1 MRRSAALLPLL
12 FLLAAGASPA
22 SASVRAPRAPVVVG
36 IFNDPAT
43 IVGLTMW
50 SLRGIA
56 HLMEITQEL
65 LDHMREDVRRAQH
78 PQQRT
83 APRVARLRAPRPIPL
98 FPVLPPARS
107 AQPRPIVDTL
117 PLEPAS

>member
-1 MRRSAALLPLL
+1 MRRSAALLSL
-12 FLLAAGASPA
+12 FLLLAASAPPA

-36 IFNDPAT
+36 IFEDPAT
-43 IVGLTMW
+43 IVGVTLW

-56 HLMEITQEL
+56 WLMEISDEILQ
-65 LDHMREDVRRAQH
+65 HVREDVRRAQH
-78 PQQRT
+78 PQRT
-83 APRVARLRAPRPIPL
+83 TPRVLPLRSPRPIPL

-107 AQPRPIVDTL
+107 AQPMPIVDTL

>member
-12 FLLAAGASPA
+12 LLLTAGPPPA
-22 SASVRAPRAPVVVG
+22 SASARAPRASLVVG

-43 IVGLTMW
+43 IVSLTLW

-56 HLMEITQEL
+56 WLVEVSDEFIEHV
-65 LDHMREDVRRAQH
+65 REDVRRAQH
-78 PQQRT
+78 PQKT
-83 APRVARLRAPRPIPL
+83 APRILPLRSPRPIPL
-98 FPVLPPARS
+98 FPVLPPAPS
-107 AQPRPIVDTL
+107 SGPRPIVDSL

>member
-1 MRRSAALLPLL
+1 MRRSAALLLL
-12 FLLAAGASPA
+12 FLLLAAGAPPA

-36 IFNDPAT
+36 IFNDPGT
-43 IVGLTMW
+43 LVGLALLTV
-50 SLRGIA
+50 RGIA
-56 HLMEITQEL
+56 WLMEITDDLIE
-65 LDHMREDVRRAQH
+65 HVREDVRRAQH
-78 PQQRT
+78 PQQT
-83 APRVARLRAPRPIPL
+83 VPRLLPRPIPL